1 MAEKWPGTALFG
13 RHKPVRLE
21 PLDLSPG
28 RSPRKGGGR
37 GKAAFG
43 GRRTIIV
50 KRGAACPRGYTKK
63 IVRTPYNPRV
73 DMCVP
78 R

>member
-1 MAEKWPGTALFG
+1 MTRFG
-13 RHKPVRLE
+13 FGKPVRV
-21 PLDLSPG
+21 PALDLESG
-28 RSPRKGGGR
+28 ATPRKGGR
-37 GKAAFG
+37 RKSAFG

-73 DMCVP
+73 DMCIP